1 MKSVDELGLFQYFQ
15 SFGSEE
21 SCVEHLVNSR
31 KSDGITC
38 KCCKEV
44 TKHYYIRSIKQFRC
58 SICRAKT
65 GLRSDTYMA
74 DSNLPVHY
82 WYFATYMMTNLTK
95 SLSAREMQ
103 RQIGHKFYEPIWYMM
118 HKIRTT
124 MKKRD
129 DLYSIGE
136 SLEVD
141 EGYID
146 TYLTKLEKDERPKLI
161 STKLKRRTQ
170 GIDKDYHTPV
180 LVVAE
185 SKYTTNDNKWKPNKS
200 VRYIRLIGLEDRS
213 KEGLSHELTK
223 LLKGGESVVTDGYV
237 AYKDIFKKL
246 GVNHAAIK
254 PESWEPKDVI
264 LDEHLPWVHKVLSNF
279 KRNILNAHHSIS
291 HKYIDNYLAEFQY
304 KFNRRMH
311 RQFKF
316 EHLIGAGLSMRWD

>member
-31 KSDGITC
+31 KLDGITC
-38 KCCKEV
+38 KCCKKE
-44 TKHYYIRSIKQFRC
+44 TKHYYIKSIKQFRC
-58 SICRAKT
+58 SVCRAKT

-124 MKKRD
+124 MRKRD
-129 DLYSIGE
+129 NLYGLG
-136 SLEVD
+136 LELEAD
-141 EGYID
+141 EGIIS
-146 TYLTKLEKDERPKLI
+146 TYLTKTEKEAKPKMI
-161 STKLKRRTQ
+161 NTKVKVRKQ
-170 GIDKDYHTPV
+170 GMDKDYNTPV

-185 SKYTTNDNKWKPNKS
+185 SEYTTNDNKWKPNKS
-200 VRYIRLIGLEDRS
+200 VGFIRLIGLEDRS
-213 KEGLSHELTK
+213 KAGIKYELSKLLTK
-223 LLKGGESVVTDGYV
+223 DHTVTTDGYT
-237 AYKDIFKKL
+237 AYNSVSEL
-246 GVNHAAIK
+246 GAKHEVVK
-254 PESWEPKDVI
+254 SESWEHKDVI

-279 KRNILNAHHSIS
+279 KRNMLNAHHSIS

-304 KFNRRMH
+304 RFNRRKW
-311 RQFKF
+311 RKNKF
-316 EHLIGAGLSMRWD
+316 EHMIDTGLSMGWS